1 MIAVFFSILVLIT
14 LLYVFSPLFGETYWP
29 FLSKGN
35 LTELH
40 HARKEGIWAISDVDS
55 EYEMGKLTKDDYTF
69 LREYLK
75 GEVAPVLKEEK
86 DILNSALM
94 PEKEISEDLKKDIIR
109 EVVRIWGK
117 KFSA

>member
-1 MIAVFFSILVLIT
+1 MIEVLFSVFVLIS
-14 LLYVFSPLFGETYWP
+14 LIYVLSPLIGEMYWP

-35 LTELH
+35 FAELH

-55 EYEMGKLTKDDYTF
+55 EYEMGKLTKDDHAF

-86 DILNSALM
+86 DILNRALK
-94 PEKEISEDLKKDIIR
+94 PEKEISDDLKEDIIR
-109 EVVRIWGK
+109 EVVKIWGK
-117 KFSA
+117 KHSA